1 MSKIKRFKLALMLA
15 FISTVLISFV
25 NFGTSCE
32 SITNKV
38 IRFHIPAA
46 SNSDYDQSLKLKV
59 KDEIFLYVTK
69 MLENSKSYKE
79 SLDII
84 SNNIENIENKVN
96 LILIEEGAEYKA
108 EAKIKESFFKTRK
121 YEGFTLPAG
130 SYTSLYI
137 KLGSGEGEN
146 WWCALYPSLCL
157 NPAFG
162 EKVLTE
168 NEQDIIES
176 QSENEISFLIY
187 EWFLS
192 LKIFLGL

>member
-59 KDEIFLYVTK
+59 KDEIFLYVSK

-130 SYTSLYI
+130 SY
-137 KLGSGEGEN
+137 
-146 WWCALYPSLCL
+146 
-157 NPAFG
+157 
-162 EKVLTE
+162 
-168 NEQDIIES
+168 
-176 QSENEISFLIY
+176 
-187 EWFLS
+187 
-192 LKIFLGL
+192 

>member
-1 MSKIKRFKLALMLA
+1 MSKIKRFKIALMLS
-15 FISTVLISFV
+15 FISTVLISFI

-130 SYTSLYI
+130 SYKSLYI